1 MPKLQNELSTKTV
14 EIFEELHFGAEVG
27 HTVLLVRGEIKF
39 TREDS
44 TDPWVYDSAR
54 AYVGSGIYESP
65 VTPLGDLQFGPEIKY
80 EHLGQLEDL
89 RVKAADRMAEIIV
102 QEAG

>member
-14 EIFEELHFGAEVG
+14 EIFEELHFGSEVG
-27 HTVLLVRGEIKF
+27 HPVLLVRGEIRF
-39 TREDS
+39 TREDA
-44 TDPWVYDSAR
+44 TDPWVYDSAS

-65 VTPLGDLQFGPEIKY
+65 ITPLGDLVFGPEIKY
-80 EHLGQLEDL
+80 EQLSQLEAL
-89 RVKAADRMAEIIV
+89 RIKAAERMAEIIV